1 MSNIKSTIE
10 KTTKMPKKQIN
21 LAGLVVSLAN
31 TAQELLFERFVQAKV
46 KIESSRNSK
55 SWIRKNVVFKF
66 IKIYP
71 FLKTWF
77 FRIYEF

>member
-10 KTTKMPKKQIN
+10 KTTKMPEKQIN

-31 TAQELLFERFVQAKV
+31 TTQELLFERFVQAKV

-55 SWIRKNVVFKF
+55 S
-66 IKIYP
+66 
-71 FLKTWF
+71 
-77 FRIYEF
+77 